1 MTTAVS
7 TSTPPIQLYGQS
19 LPPPERSKHR
29 AWIGLRVEAL
39 LEHYWQSRPSE
50 AVKAE
55 VFADWMAA
63 LEAFTRDEIMA
74 ACREWARDG
83 NRKPRPADIREIV
96 LRERGKVAARLP
108 KPAEPPREPV
118 SPERARAILA
128 EAGLAGR
135 FTSRRAAE

>member
-1 MTTAVS
+1 MGNLTTTGA
-7 TSTPPIQLYGQS
+7 TIQLYGQS

-63 LEAFTRDEIMA
+63 LEAFTREEIMG

-83 NRKPRPADIREIV
+83 QRKPRPADIREIV
-96 LRERGKVAARLP
+96 LRERGKLAARLP
-108 KPAEPPREPV
+108 KPPE
-118 SPERARAILA
+118 PERERVTPEAAAAIM
-128 EAGLAGR
+128 
-135 FTSRRAAE
+135 RAAGVTVKRP